1 MRRLPLSRRE
11 ALIDAEE
18 PKSHLESGLTVIPE
32 LFADENENAF
42 RIEVFKVLLELH
54 VVLAAVHEVA
64 VLEVRQLVLQCAV
77 HATEGIRVDVV
88 GDERSIGSRT
98 R

>member
-1 MRRLPLSRRE
+1 
-11 ALIDAEE
+11 
-18 PKSHLESGLTVIPE
+18 
-32 LFADENENAF
+32 
-42 RIEVFKVLLELH
+42 
-54 VVLAAVHEVA
+54 VA